1 MFSRSRHS
9 STHSHAARRS
19 RWNPKQNGAPLLVGA
34 IGERPFLSRCPV
46 LLSVCAAVL
55 TAMVCCAQLR
65 SVNGMSTQGNKG
77 GKPPSAGISVSTTPT
92 FSLPSAFTTERG
104 RTAGFTVVLDSQ
116 PTADVTINVT
126 SSDTTEGNTDV
137 PALSFTPTTWNIPQ
151 TVIVIGADDMEAD
164 GTVGYWIETEPASSE
179 DPDYN
184 GLNAADVSRSNIDDE
199 SPVTDAIY
207 VRSFEMESRKKGPS
221 TEIRLNID
229 VRHDT
234 DANGASEESDF
245 PAAGVVVV
253 IAIYDSNGANVRNFV
268 GTTSAQGA
276 GTTAWYK
283 LPGAGD
289 YQIEV
294 HDLSLTGFY
303 WDPLDVLE
311 SSLGDEDWDGRPDV
325 LLSN

>member
-1 MFSRSRHS
+1 M
-9 STHSHAARRS
+9 
-19 RWNPKQNGAPLLVGA
+19 
-34 IGERPFLSRCPV
+34 I
-46 LLSVCAAVL
+46 
-55 TAMVCCAQLR
+55 
-65 SVNGMSTQGNKG
+65 
-77 GKPPSAGISVSTTPT
+77 
-92 FSLPSAFTTERG
+92 TTERG
-104 RTAGFTVVLDSQ
+104 GTAEFRVVLDSQ
-116 PTADVTINVT
+116 PTADVTINLT
-126 SSDTTEGNTDV
+126 SDDTTEGTLLTSGNPLVTTDV
-137 PALSFTPTTWNIPQ
+137 LSLVFTPNTWNSPQ
-151 TVIVIGADDMEAD
+151 TVVVTGVQDQDVDPDAFYSIITA
-164 GTVGYWIETEPASSE
+164 PAISE
-179 DPDYN
+179 DTNYDDPDYG
-184 GLNAADVSRSNIDDE
+184 GLDADDVLLSNVDDD
-199 SPVTDAIY
+199 SPVTNAIY
-207 VRSFEMESRKKGPS
+207 VSSFEYETRKKGPS
-221 TEIRLNID
+221 TEVRLLVD

-234 DANGASEESDF
+234 NADGEPDGDL

-253 IAIYDSNGANVRNFV
+253 IAIYDANGTNVRNFV